1 MGDAEDRKRKASEI
15 DATAVAPKKKMAAQA
30 ALAAAA
36 EKDSAGSAKAGG
48 STSVGIKLEPG
59 AKPSYSV
66 EVTAPSGALAGD
78 SEEVL
83 KFQNER
89 LYAAL
94 EAKKYEVKRLQMS
107 LDKYELTDA
116 QQRETIGCITRH
128 WYALTEEL
136 KGTWQR
142 LEHCPASIDTSRHAK
157 FLQSL
162 STLKGLIPAE
172 VDPAME
178 KSCQVAQE
186 LMREVVQSVMDN
198 NVQLKAIMKKFEGAA
213 GDEELKREVAK
224 ANKRLDDMVKDLD
237 KMQDTHR
244 EFVVEEGSKADEVRE
259 RAARATHLEE
269 QVEFL
274 TRQTEQAERRLVLS
288 EQNVRS
294 AREFG
299 PTNGATS
306 SGGAD
311 GSGDSAQ
318 QRNVEH
324 KQVSESRLEEIK
336 TLQKKILQMTEQ
348 NGASSHAPQD
358 GNETLITQ
366 SPAYVQ
372 LSEQLKAVKKEC
384 DTYHTTKITHLNM
397 ELVQERERNQQE
409 RIVIENQ
416 HNLRNTSVVN
426 QLQVERNKVLEAKQE
441 VRSLQFKLDQKSVG
455 EISTKRAEELNETLQ
470 KVQAEYTRL
479 RKEHEA
485 LKARPD
491 AEELRREF
499 REEKDKLWKER
510 DIELNKA
517 TDLAEQLKEKD
528 KKIDTLMAAS
538 KGDGANGVNGADS
551 ALHKE
556 VASLKKEVEGLRQ
569 ERRDMTRRLQ
579 KADRGFNDCNK
590 LYQQYKKDKEEAM
603 KDLESLGL
611 SFEEMQE
618 QNTRILQTMKQKDE
632 DHNEL
637 LRQRI
642 KERQEREMLAEEK
655 NALKLK
661 LDKSEELLKARED
674 AIERFKKD
682 LENVQFEQAKRLKED
697 ECSSA
702 IVSEHRK
709 MLTIC
714 QTQAKDA
721 RRDAE
726 KARGSMGDLQKS
738 KQDTEKELHEIK
750 FEQNRLQEEFESAQR
765 RLTQMERAGASSG
778 SGGTTMEPMKEDLL
792 KHYRSCVRCH
802 CNDERAIKER
812 VLPCGHAS
820 CKKCIEKLVKDRSR
834 KCPQCSTRFDQNDVK
849 PLHLQSSF
857 GDAE

>member
-1 MGDAEDRKRKASEI
+1 
-15 DATAVAPKKKMAAQA
+15 
-30 ALAAAA
+30 
-36 EKDSAGSAKAGG
+36 
-48 STSVGIKLEPG
+48 
-59 AKPSYSV
+59 
-66 EVTAPSGALAGD
+66 
-78 SEEVL
+78 
-83 KFQNER
+83 
-89 LYAAL
+89 
-94 EAKKYEVKRLQMS
+94 
-107 LDKYELTDA
+107 
-116 QQRETIGCITRH
+116 
-128 WYALTEEL
+128 
-136 KGTWQR
+136 
-142 LEHCPASIDTSRHAK
+142 
-157 FLQSL
+157 
-162 STLKGLIPAE
+162 
-172 VDPAME
+172 ME
-178 KSCQVAQE
+178 KSCQAVQE

-198 NVQLKAIMKKFEGAA
+198 NVQLKAIVAKFEGAA
-213 GDEELKREVAK
+213 GDEEVKAEVSK
-224 ANKRLDDMVKDLD
+224 VKKRLDDMVKDLD

-244 EFVVEEGSKADEVRE
+244 EFVVEEGSKTDEVRE

-288 EQNVRS
+288 EQNLRM
-294 AREFG
+294 ARESG
-299 PTNGATS
+299 ATNGGVTS
-306 SGGAD
+306 SAGGAD
-311 GSGDSAQ
+311 GSGDSAH
-318 QRNVEH
+318 QRNIEH
-324 KQVSESRLEEIK
+324 KHVAESRLEEIK
-336 TLQKKILQMTEQ
+336 MLQKKILQMTEQ
-348 NGASSHAPQD
+348 NGATSHAPQEVS
-358 GNETLITQ
+358 ETITMQ
-366 SPAYVQ
+366 SPAYLA
-372 LSEQLKAVKKEC
+372 LSEQLKVVKKEC
-384 DTYHTTKITHLNM
+384 DTYHTTKITQLNF
-397 ELVQERERNQQE
+397 ELVQEKEKQQTERFAIEHQHKHQINQ
-409 RIVIENQ
+409 
-416 HNLRNTSVVN
+416 LLM
-426 QLQVERNKVLEAKQE
+426 QLQVERNKVLEDKQE

-510 DIELNKA
+510 DIEFNKA

-528 KKIDTLMAAS
+528 KKIDALMAAS
-538 KGDGANGVNGADS
+538 KGDGANGVNGADG

-556 VASLKKEVEGLRQ
+556 VASSKKEVEGLRQ

-682 LENVQFEQAKRLKED
+682 LENVQLEQAKRLKEE

-709 MLTIC
+709 MLQVC

-738 KQDTEKELHEIK
+738 RQDAEKELHEAK
-750 FEQNRLQEEFESAQR
+750 FERARLQEEFDSAQR
-765 RLTQMERAGASSG
+765 RLTQMVMPLFTAHLFVSAFVGLR
-778 SGGTTMEPMKEDLL
+778 PQLL
-792 KHYRSCVRCH
+792 RGK
-802 CNDERAIKER
+802 AAT
-812 VLPCGHAS
+812 CG
-820 CKKCIEKLVKDRSR
+820 
-834 KCPQCSTRFDQNDVK
+834 
-849 PLHLQSSF
+849 
-857 GDAE
+857 